1 MPHTRVPM
9 VSVLPQ
15 GRDERVQE
23 MATHICVKEI
33 VRQDALVE
41 QQLDALVTRL
51 EVDGVHT
58 EDDSSESLVER
69 CRWRETEDRGQGT
82 ALMGDHGVVY
92 EVRVTVRQDHS
103 ESLCSQRRT
112 QGGQVKVRG
121 WVSPSE
127 MQPLAQSFP
136 HRAMSARWLGE

>member
-82 ALMGDHGVVY
+82 ALMGDHGVIY

-112 QGGQVKVRG
+112 QGGQVKVRE

-127 MQPLAQSFP
+127 MQPLSQSFP

>member
-41 QQLDALVTRL
+41 QQLDALVTCL

-58 EDDSSESLVER
+58 EDDTSESLVER

-82 ALMGDHGVVY
+82 ALMGDHGVIY

-103 ESLCSQRRT
+103 ESLQKCCLSHR
-112 QGGQVKVRG
+112 
-121 WVSPSE
+121 VSPTG
-127 MQPLAQSFP
+127 P
-136 HRAMSARWLGE
+136 